1 MDKRVILAVEGAGK
15 TYHICHTIDT
25 KKKNLI
31 LAYTHENIHNIKREL
46 LTSNGKFPEL
56 TSVMTFDAFVYRCL
70 VCPYEPTIAECF
82 GRNDFRSKGISTVDP
97 PEKGRKEKG
106 KFIPNPQYVSKE
118 QIGHYIT
125 KGNQYYCSRLSELI
139 MYVNKRNS
147 SFLARVT
154 QRLNLFYD
162 QILIDEFQDFREYD
176 YELIVAISDLIN
188 SVVLV
193 GDYYQHSV
201 SATNNSGKPFK
212 KQKEEVTYTDFVE
225 ELRKLKFSVDD
236 ITLSKSRRCSKD
248 ICNFI
253 SEKLGITIESADI
266 NQGVVKW
273 VTGDEIKELLQNPS
287 VVKLVFNDSKQYSF
301 EAINWSYSKGDTVD
315 AACVVLTDKFE
326 KLNTNEFSV
335 QRIHTSTINKLY
347 VALTRSKGDLFLIR
361 ASDFKKYKKAYMIQ

>member
-1 MDKRVILAVEGAGK
+1 MDKRVILAVAGAGK

-46 LTSNGKFPEL
+46 LDSNGQTPEL

-70 VCPYEPTIAECF
+70 VCTYEPTIADCF
-82 GRNDFRSKGISTVDP
+82 GRCDFRSRGITTVDP
-97 PEKGRKEKG
+97 PEKGTKKKG

-118 QIGHYIT
+118 QIEHYIT

-139 MYVNKRNS
+139 MYVSKRNS

-154 QRLNLFYD
+154 RRLNLFYD

-176 YELIVAISDLIN
+176 YELIVALSDLIN

-212 KQKEEVTYTDFVE
+212 KQKEDVTYTDFVE
-225 ELRKLKFSVDD
+225 ELRKLKFSIDD

-273 VTGDEIKELLQNPS
+273 VTGDEIKEILQSPS
-287 VVKLVFNDSKQYSF
+287 IVKLVIKDSKKYSF

-326 KLNTNEFSV
+326 KLNTNDFSI
-335 QRIHTSTINKLY
+335 QGIHTSTINKLY

-361 ASDFKKYKKAYMIQ
+361 ASDFKKYKKDYMI